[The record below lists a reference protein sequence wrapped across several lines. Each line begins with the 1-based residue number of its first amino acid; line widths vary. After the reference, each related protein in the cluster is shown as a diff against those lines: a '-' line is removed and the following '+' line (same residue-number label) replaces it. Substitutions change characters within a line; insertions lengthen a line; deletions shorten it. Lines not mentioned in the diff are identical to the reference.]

1 MYNTFKSV
9 VARPEGVHNS
19 FVDKPLDSLTDDEA
33 ARETAADP
41 VMRANLPTGC
51 RGRFKC
57 LAEYL
62 EWEARGSRF
71 SAFEPA
77 RPDERVYFI
86 GPDHGPVKIGLTT
99 NVSQRLDH
107 LQTGSPYELKVLA
120 VVPAGRSLERAYHDS
135 FDRHRLRGEWFER
148 APDILDEIRFW
159 SQRAQRGTS
168 KAQFRAHGGV
178 A

>member
-1 MYNTFKSV
+1 MPV
-9 VARPEGVHNS
+9 I
-19 FVDKPLDSLTDDEA
+19 
-33 ARETAADP
+33 ADHL
-41 VMRANLPTGC
+41 RTTLPTGC

-62 EWEARGSRF
+62 EWEAHGSRF

-99 NVSQRLDH
+99 NVGQRLDH

-120 VVPAGRSLERAYHDS
+120 VVHAGAASSAPITTPSIGTASGASGSSGRRTFSMRSGSGASGHSAAHR
-135 FDRHRLRGEWFER
+135 RHKSGH
-148 APDILDEIRFW
+148 
-159 SQRAQRGTS
+159 T
-168 KAQFRAHGGV
+168 GGCDGQ
-178 A
+178 ANCRMARQW